1 MSEPRDPSAG
11 RPAGDDPTASG
22 AYGEAAGFPPAPP
35 PPAAEQ
41 AGGGYPPPAPG
52 PGAYPYAQQPYGQ
65 QPYPQ
70 PYGQQQWAG
79 GPPPPG
85 GRPVPTS
92 PEDTTWAAMA
102 HILGIFFSFIP
113 PLVVL
118 LARGKSSAFVR
129 DQAVE
134 ALNFQ
139 ITVLLAYIVS
149 AILILLVIGLFMIF
163 FVGVASI
170 ILAIIG
176 GIAAGRGEAYRYPVN
191 LRMIR

>member
-1 MSEPRDPSAG
+1 MSEPRDPNVG
-11 RPAGDDPTASG
+11 GPAGDDPTASG
-22 AYGEAAGFPPAPP
+22 AYGEAGGFPPAPP

-41 AGGGYPPPAPG
+41 AGGYPPPAPG
-52 PGAYPYAQQPYGQ
+52 QQPYGQ
-65 QPYPQ
+65 
-70 PYGQQQWAG
+70 GQWAG

-85 GRPVPTS
+85 GRPVPTG
-92 PEDTTWAAMA
+92 PEDTTWAVLA
-102 HILGIFFSFIP
+102 HVLGIFFSIIP

-149 AILILLVIGLFMIF
+149 AILIILVIGLIMIF
-163 FVGVASI
+163 FVGVASL
-170 ILAIIG
+170 ILAVLA
-176 GIAAGRGEAYRYPVN
+176 GISAGRGEAYRYPVN
-191 LRMIR
+191 LRIIH

>member
-1 MSEPRDPSAG
+1 MTEPRDPSASG
-11 RPAGDDPTASG
+11 PTGDDPTASG

-52 PGAYPYAQQPYGQ
+52 AHPYPQQPYGQ
-65 QPYPQ
+65 QPYGQQ
-70 PYGQQQWAG
+70 PYGQAQWAG

-85 GRPVPTS
+85 GRPVPTG
-92 PEDTTWAAMA
+92 PEDTTWAVLA
-102 HILGIFFSFIP
+102 HVLGIFFSFIA

-149 AILILLVIGLFMIF
+149 AILIILVIGLFMIF

-170 ILAIIG
+170 ILAIIAT
-176 GIAAGRGEAYRYPVN
+176 IAAGRGEAYRYPVH
-191 LRMIR
+191 LRMIH